1 MLPEGKQKA
10 EVFYDFMDHTIKHV
24 CTELGL
30 TVHAVRY
37 YCDMGLV
44 PGLRHDKNGNRIF
57 DETSINW
64 LRAVT
69 FLRAGGMSIAQIQHY
84 FALCQQGVST
94 LAERKAIL
102 EQARDAAQKDL
113 EEAAIRLHCL
123 NEKINI
129 CQQAI
134 EGRCADD
141 CNPLNW

>member
-1 MLPEGKQKA
+1 
-10 EVFYDFMDHTIKHV
+10 MDHTIKHV

-44 PGLRHDKNGNRIF
+44 PNLRHDRNGNRIF
-57 DETSINW
+57 DETAVNW

-69 FLRAGGMSIAQIQHY
+69 FLRASGMSIAQIKHY
-84 FALCQQGVST
+84 FALCQQGSST

-102 EQARDAAQKDL
+102 QQVRDDAQKEL
-113 EEAAIRLHCL
+113 EETALRIHCL
-123 NEKINI
+123 EEKINV
-129 CQQAI
+129 CQNAM
-134 EGRCADD
+134 EGRCEDD